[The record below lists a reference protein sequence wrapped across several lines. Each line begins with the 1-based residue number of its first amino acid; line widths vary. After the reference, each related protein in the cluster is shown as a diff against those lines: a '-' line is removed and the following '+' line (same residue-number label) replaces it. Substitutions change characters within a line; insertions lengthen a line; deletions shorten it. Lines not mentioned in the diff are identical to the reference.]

1 MNQAQAITLYQPTLR
16 AIAYNLVRCKADA
29 EDIVQETFLKWLSI
43 DAEKIKNT
51 KAYLINAVTNNCIN
65 HINSLR
71 KKKEEYLDAIN
82 VSEFLHRFKENNF
95 AHLDLEADLNKAFKV
110 ILTRL
115 EPLERAVYLLKEVFD
130 FDYDALHKALDKKK
144 DYCRQL
150 ACRAKKKLGEETSK
164 IHFDLPDVSLL
175 MASFRKACDM
185 GNAEELLQDLK
196 KDISEDSS
204 KKS

>member
-1 MNQAQAITLYQPTLR
+1 MNQAQAISLYQPTLQ

-43 DAEKIKNT
+43 DSEKIKNT
-51 KAYLINAVTNNCIN
+51 KAYLIKSVTNNCIT

-71 KKKEEYLDAIN
+71 KKKEEYLDSIN

-130 FDYDALHKALDKKK
+130 FDYDALQEALDKKK

-150 ACRAKKKLGEETSK
+150 VCRAKKKLSEETSK
-164 IHFDLPDVSLL
+164 IHFDLPDVSQL
-175 MASFRKACDM
+175 MTSFRKACDL
-185 GNAEELLQDLK
+185 GNAEELVQDLK
-196 KDISEDSS
+196 KDISGNPN

>member
-1 MNQAQAITLYQPTLR
+1 MNQSQTIVLYQPTLQ

-43 DAEKIKNT
+43 DTEKIQNT
-51 KAYLINAVTNNCIN
+51 KAYLIKAVTNNCLN
-65 HINSLR
+65 HLQSLR
-71 KKKEEYLDAIN
+71 RKKEEYLDTIN

-110 ILTRL
+110 IHAKL

-130 FDYDALHKALDKKK
+130 FDYDALQETLDKKK

-150 ACRAKKKLGEETSK
+150 VCRAKKKLSDGSAK
-164 IHFDLPDVSLL
+164 IHFDLPEVSQL
-175 MASFRKACDM
+175 MASFRKACDL
-185 GNAEELLQDLK
+185 GNAAELVQDLK
-196 KDISEDSS
+196 KDISADLQ